1 MIRLVRWFWR
11 GLRARAD
18 RSDTAWCAVDQD
30 DEDAWLQ
37 VSAARTPHER
47 LEAGKAAHR
56 RGLR

>member
-1 MIRLVRWFWR
+1 LFRWFWR

-18 RSDTAWCAVDQD
+18 RVDAAWLAVDQD

-37 VSAARTPHER
+37 VSAAGMTPHER
-47 LEAGKAAHR
+47 LAAGKAAHR